1 MWDHVLMTFS
11 QGQNQGNM
19 QTRMLTFN
27 LVHLNK
33 RHIIYISLHFE
44 KETIVK
50 WPFKG
55 QGHKDQQ

>member
-27 LVHLNK
+27 LVQSIRDTL
-33 RHIIYISLHFE
+33 SLHFE

-50 WPFKG
+50 
-55 QGHKDQQ
+55 